1 MSTESAVV
9 LIVLGVSG
17 AGKTTVGRMLAD
29 RLGFEFY
36 EGDDYHS
43 ESNRAKMAAGIPL
56 NDEDRRPWLLQIR
69 AEIDR
74 VLARGGR
81 AVLACSALKQAYR
94 DLLRRE
100 GVHFVYL
107 RVSPEC
113 AGERL
118 RTRKGHF
125 FNPTLLDSQFETL
138 EEPQDAI
145 VVDAAQPVEQIVEDL
160 ARMRPWEQRA
170 GSPGAA

>member
-1 MSTESAVV
+1 MSAESGVV

-17 AGKTTVGRMLAD
+17 AGKTTVGRMLAE
-29 RLGFEFY
+29 RLGFEYY

-69 AEIDR
+69 AEIDK
-74 VLARGGR
+74 VLARRGS
-81 AVLACSALKQAYR
+81 AVFACSALKQAYR

-107 RVSPEC
+107 HVSREC
-113 AGERL
+113 ARERL

-125 FNPTLLDSQFETL
+125 FNPMLLDSQFETL
-138 EEPQDAI
+138 EEPRDAI
-145 VVDAAQPVEQIVEDL
+145 VVDAGQPVEQIVEQL
-160 ARMRPWEQRA
+160 VRERPWERRA
-170 GSPGAA
+170 GA